1 MKRKELD
8 GIEPS
13 IKSIQ
18 DHLTLHEVD
27 CSFFGPEIHTAI
39 KSIAKMNQVK
49 EETVLFVMLPILAT
63 ALGMHTF
70 IDAGNRPI
78 TTKPNVYMVNLLN
91 SGGAKS
97 QITNLLLKNTLKRLD
112 NALQEETERLIN
124 MITVDKQNGPIFN
137 STDRDSERKRIR
149 LTSHHAL
156 ISKGSAESL
165 FHFGGN
171 GAMMLI
177 YDELATFIDMFIVG
191 DRNITMLTELYQSH
205 SVKKVL
211 ISRET
216 ASVEDSAISL
226 YAHGTPQYGKSLVTD
241 KMKKD
246 GSCWR
251 FWINIDT
258 PEPISLS
265 LEEFMN
271 SEEEEEVPDFSTFDR
286 LFTSIVNQHFKR
298 QSEWIYKYDKKAL
311 DQKKIVFKTLKWLSL
326 SLDERDSTMKTIL
339 LKLPAIIDKCALIHA
354 VVKYNLEDK
363 SVFNA
368 MDTRQVG
375 EESFEFGWQMARKV
389 FTGWM
394 ELIQLRDSKTDD
406 EGLQK
411 FKLKKPS
418 VNSTYY
424 QELLQ
429 KMGGPGVY
437 PKDKFEFV
445 LSSIGFKNRMDKTR
459 FRNFLNANPNL
470 IIDIGKEIMIN
481 NE

>member
-27 CSFFGPEIHTAI
+27 CSFLGPEIHNAV

-63 ALGMHTF
+63 ALGMHTY

-78 TTKPNVYMVNLLN
+78 KTKPNVYMINLLN

-97 QITNLLLKNTLKRLD
+97 QITNLLLKNTLKKLD
-112 NALQEETERLIN
+112 SSLQEETERLLN
-124 MITVDKQNGPIFN
+124 MIVVDKQNGPIFN

-156 ISKGSAESL
+156 ISKGSPASV
-165 FHFGGN
+165 FHFAGN

-177 YDELATFIDMFIVG
+177 YDELATFIDMFIIG
-191 DRNITMLTELYQSH
+191 DRSITDLTELYQSH

-211 ISRET
+211 IGRET

-226 YAHGTPQYGKSLVTD
+226 YAHGTPQYGKTLVTD

-258 PEPISLS
+258 PEAISLS
-265 LEEFMN
+265 LEEFMDLE
-271 SEEEEEVPDFSTFDR
+271 SEEVPDFSTFDR
-286 LFTSIVNQHFKR
+286 LFTSIVNQHLKR
-298 QSEWIYKYDKKAL
+298 ETEWVYKYDKKAL
-311 DQKKIVFKTLKWLSL
+311 DQKKVVFKTLQWLSL

-368 MDTRQVG
+368 MDTKQVG
-375 EESFEFGWQMARKV
+375 IESFEFGWAMARKV

-394 ELIQLRDSKTDD
+394 ELIQLRDSKADD
-406 EGLQK
+406 EGLQEH
-411 FKLKKPS
+411 KLKKPS
-418 VNSTYY
+418 VNSQYY

-437 PKDKFEFV
+437 PKDKFAFV
-445 LSSIGFKNRMDKTR
+445 LSSVGFKNRTDKGR
-459 FRNFLNANPNL
+459 FKTFLNANPNL

>member
-1 MKRKELD
+1 MKRKELN

-18 DHLTLHEVD
+18 DHLTLHDVD
-27 CSFFGPEIHTAI
+27 CSFFGPEIHNAV

-63 ALGMHTF
+63 ALGMHTY
-70 IDAGNRPI
+70 IDAGNRPL

-112 NALQEETERLIN
+112 KELQEQTERLLN
-124 MITVDKQNGPIFN
+124 MIVVDKQNGPIYN
-137 STDRDSERKRIR
+137 STDRDNERKRIR

-156 ISKGSAESL
+156 ISKGSPASV

-177 YDELATFIDMFIVG
+177 YDELATFIDMFIIG
-191 DRNITMLTELYQSH
+191 DRSITNLTELYQSH

-211 ISRET
+211 IGRET

-226 YAHGTPQYGKSLVTD
+226 YAHGTPQYGKTLVTEN
-241 KMKKD
+241 MKKD

-251 FWINIDT
+251 FWVNIDT
-258 PEPISLS
+258 PEAISLS
-265 LEEFMN
+265 LEEFMD
-271 SEEEEEVPDFSTFDR
+271 STDSEEVPDFSAFDL
-286 LFTSIVNQHFKR
+286 LFISIVNQHFKR
-298 QSEWIYKYDKKAL
+298 ETEWVYKYDKKAL
-311 DQKKIVFKTLKWLSL
+311 EQKKVVFKTLHWLSL
-326 SLDERDSTMKTIL
+326 SLEEKDSTMKTIL

-368 MDTRQVG
+368 MDTKVVG
-375 EESFEFGWQMARKV
+375 LESFEFGWAMARKV

-406 EGLQK
+406 EGLQEH
-411 FKLKKPS
+411 KLKKPS
-418 VNSTYY
+418 VNSKYY
-424 QELLQ
+424 QEFLQ
-429 KMGGPGVY
+429 KIGGPGVY
-437 PKDKFEFV
+437 FKDKFESA
-445 LSSIGFKNRMDKTR
+445 LSSIAFKNRMDKTR
-459 FRNFLNANPNL
+459 FRTFLNANPNL
-470 IIDIGKEIMIN
+470 IIDLGDGVMIN